1 MHKLKSILTPS
12 FQSNVPKLFV
22 FYALYNAMFFSPI
35 WVIYL
40 QQVHGLTLTQVT
52 FVDVGF
58 WFTALLF
65 SLPIG
70 VFADS
75 FGRKRSIMV
84 SLIFVATAAILFV
97 VAPSFPILMV
107 ANVLF
112 SLGFSF
118 LFGALLSLF
127 YDSLKQLGREDDF
140 TRQRGWLSAVMFGS
154 AAVSSAV
161 GGFLG
166 DIDLRLPFLAYAGLC
181 FFTFLVLFSI
191 KETPYEPHPET
202 GERISYRQALS
213 TTFQAIKQNP
223 NLRYV
228 LLYSNLI
235 PLAAVML
242 GNVFMQ
248 PYAVSIGFTIAALGW
263 IIFGMHAVRMV
274 GSYSASALVK
284 TFGEW
289 GWLRFVP
296 LLVVFGT
303 LGLGLINSWLGI
315 AVFALV
321 GFGSTAT
328 RPLIETLILR
338 NAPGTVRS
346 TILSIDIMLFN
357 LFIVLVE
364 PGLGLIGDR
373 WGLPVTFLVMA
384 GFSLITLGLVVIFWD
399 RIWKENAGTTV
410 TYPPP

>member
-12 FQSNVPKLFV
+12 FQNNIPKLFV
-22 FYALYNAMFFSPI
+22 FYALYNAMFFTPI

-52 FVDVGF
+52 FVDVSN

-65 SLPIG
+65 SLPLG
-70 VFADS
+70 VIADS
-75 FGRKRSIMV
+75 FGRKRSMMV
-84 SLIFVATAAILFV
+84 SLIFAATASILFV
-97 VAPSFPILMV
+97 VAPSFPILIV
-107 ANVLF
+107 AMVLF

-118 LFGALLSLF
+118 MFGALLSLF
-127 YDSLKQLGREDDF
+127 YDSLKQLGREDDY

-161 GGFLG
+161 GGILG

-181 FFTFLVLFSI
+181 IFTFLLLFSI

-202 GERISYRQALS
+202 GERISYRLALS

-228 LLYSNLI
+228 LLYSSLI

-248 PYAVSIGFTIAALGW
+248 PYAVSIGFSIGALGW

-289 GWLRFVP
+289 RWLRFVP

-303 LGLGLINSWLGI
+303 LGLSLINSWLGI

-321 GFGSTAT
+321 GFGATAT

-346 TILSIDIMLFN
+346 TILSIDMMIFN

-373 WGLPVTFLVMA
+373 WGLPVTFLVMT
-384 GFSLITLGLVVIFWD
+384 GFSLITLGLVVIFWN

>member
-12 FQSNVPKLFV
+12 FQSNIPKLFV
-22 FYALYNAMFFSPI
+22 FYALYNAMFFTPI

-84 SLIFVATAAILFV
+84 SLIFMVTAAILFV

-112 SLGFSF
+112 SLAFSF

-161 GGFLG
+161 GGVLG

-202 GERISYRQALS
+202 GERISYRLALS

-223 NLRYV
+223 NLRYI

-248 PYAVSIGFTIAALGW
+248 PYAVSIGFSIAALGW

-289 GWLRFVP
+289 RWLRFVP
-296 LLVVFGT
+296 QLP
-303 LGLGLINSWLGI
+303 WPDP
-315 AVFALV
+315 
-321 GFGSTAT
+321 
-328 RPLIETLILR
+328 RLIECW
-338 NAPGTVRS
+338 AHVKSPS
-346 TILSIDIMLFN
+346 TIFPCPFVCPMLPCN
-357 LFIVLVE
+357 ISE
-364 PGLGLIGDR
+364 
-373 WGLPVTFLVMA
+373 
-384 GFSLITLGLVVIFWD
+384 TL
-399 RIWKENAGTTV
+399 
-410 TYPPP
+410 